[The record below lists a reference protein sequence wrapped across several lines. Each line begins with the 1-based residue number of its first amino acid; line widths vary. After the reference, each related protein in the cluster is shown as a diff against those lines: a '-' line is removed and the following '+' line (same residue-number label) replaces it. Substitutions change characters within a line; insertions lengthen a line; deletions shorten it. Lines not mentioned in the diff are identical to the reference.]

1 MKQVMEKVCGTVE
14 THYWWQ
20 VPLEKKEEFKT
31 TLTVPNDVM
40 IGYVG
45 YVNKTKSDAKMVDV
59 RMRSRVVVAPLVPK
73 EGDSSGF
80 VAKEFFEQHSAPGE
94 MVADIMCRTGN
105 NALAAA
111 ALGRHSF
118 SMDIAEEKVCVQ

>member
-1 MKQVMEKVCGTVE
+1 VKQVMEKACDKVE
-14 THYWWQ
+14 QHYWWQ

-31 TLTVPNDVM
+31 TWTVPNDIM
-40 IGYVG
+40 ISYVG
-45 YVNKTKSDAKMVDV
+45 YVNKTDTDAKMVDI
-59 RMRSRVVVAPLVPK
+59 RMRSRMVVAPLVPK

-80 VAKEFFEQHSAPGE
+80 VAKEFYEQHSAPGE

-118 SMDIAEEKVCVQ
+118 SMDNAEEKVCVH